1 MPSSRSPVLSGGSG
15 EPMPE
20 MSWSQIRRAARL
32 DEYGEDEI
40 DLLWIAIRILAE
52 RIKQLD
58 GERINAELESADR
71 VNPEI
76 GG

>member
-1 MPSSRSPVLSGGSG
+1 MA
-15 EPMPE
+15 E

-32 DEYGEDEI
+32 DENGEDEI
-40 DLLWIAIRILAE
+40 ELLWIALRVMAE
-52 RIKQLD
+52 RIKRLE
-58 GERINAELESADR
+58 GKRINAEFESADR

>member
-1 MPSSRSPVLSGGSG
+1 
-15 EPMPE
+15 MPE

-32 DEYGEDEI
+32 DENGEDEI